1 MKRAYTFA
9 LAGALALAPL
19 ALPGT
24 AEAQERG
31 VRPSGG
37 PGVAAGIL
45 QHRAELGLTPQQEQQ
60 LTAIAERL
68 RAQNQPLMEQIRA
81 SGAMQRG
88 QRSGEARHGHGAH
101 GTMSPEQ
108 RAQMREHMQNMTP
121 EQRAQMREQMQAMTP
136 EQRAQM
142 QERMQNMTP
151 EQRAEM
157 HERMQSMTPEQRAA
171 MRGQMRQRGAD
182 VTPEQR
188 EQMRA
193 RMQERRAA
201 GERGARVERGERGA
215 RVPEEVRPLMEQMRA
230 NSQAAMQEARA
241 VLTAEQLA
249 RLQQLREQRRPAAG
263 ERGQRGRGFRAPGA
277 GTR

>member
-31 VRPSGG
+31 VRPGGG

-88 QRSGEARHGHGAH
+88 ERSGEARRGQGAR
-101 GTMSPEQ
+101 GD
-108 RAQMREHMQNMTP
+108 
-121 EQRAQMREQMQAMTP
+121 
-136 EQRAQM
+136 
-142 QERMQNMTP
+142 MTP

-157 HERMQSMTPEQRAA
+157 RQRMQNMTPEQRAA

-182 VTPEQR
+182 ATPEQR

-201 GERGARVERGERGA
+201 GERGARGA
-215 RVPEEVRPLMEQMRA
+215 RVPEELRPLMEQMRA

-241 VLTAEQLA
+241 VLTAEQQA